1 MNTIN
6 NKILEFQDNG
16 FFIINNFVKAKYID
30 DFESSL
36 IKICDEQI
44 LSRNILQTNHEPLID
59 LFKIGGEYRKNLY
72 KGLQQIEILHNITNL
87 IHKFFN
93 NDIFFSFTKM
103 DVITID
109 SSLRVDI
116 PGERKYLSPV
126 HQDIYPNYLT
136 NKHIKVVVP
145 LRDISKQKGTM
156 KIYPGSHKLG
166 YIKPLYKNN
175 KMFPSIESKHYDK
188 YNGHDLDLNAGS
200 AIFFN
205 PLLLHSSVPPS
216 NWSKIKFI
224 SGFDVQDISS
234 ITDPNDNSNVFSS
247 ISGINKT
254 RKEKR
259 KKANGF

>member
-93 NDIFFSFTKM
+93 MIYFFHL
-103 DVITID
+103 
-109 SSLRVDI
+109 LRWM
-116 PGERKYLSPV
+116 L
-126 HQDIYPNYLT
+126 
-136 NKHIKVVVP
+136 
-145 LRDISKQKGTM
+145 
-156 KIYPGSHKLG
+156 
-166 YIKPLYKNN
+166 
-175 KMFPSIESKHYDK
+175 
-188 YNGHDLDLNAGS
+188 
-200 AIFFN
+200 
-205 PLLLHSSVPPS
+205 
-216 NWSKIKFI
+216 
-224 SGFDVQDISS
+224 
-234 ITDPNDNSNVFSS
+234 
-247 ISGINKT
+247 
-254 RKEKR
+254 
-259 KKANGF
+259 